1 MGNDRAIVLVVKMQE
16 FRRDGDWLRVDLPV
30 LDVQVVQE
38 EVNVHASSRQV
49 QDVFSSDIVGVLR
62 AVAR

>member
-1 MGNDRAIVLVVKMQE
+1 MGNGRAIVLVVKMQE

-49 QDVFSSDIVGVLR
+49 QDVCSSDIVGVLR